1 MARQVT
7 RKPQSK
13 QPIATQA
20 AIDKAVERAV
30 AETKL
35 SFGTEYYSCYLCGN
49 VYTKD
54 DFYKD
59 TDPRNLTGI
68 TRICKHCAEKIVY
81 KIDSK
86 GKKQIPTKDSI
97 KEALQYLNKPWLE
110 DVYAASV
117 VESENKLSGKVKS
130 DPWNAY
136 IKNISMKNYFGMG
149 WEDRDL
155 ERNKPVFSEERDIST
170 KEVQEMYEINK
181 KTVIRAVGYDP
192 FETAL
197 ESDKPLMYNM
207 LCGFLD
213 ESTNEDQMKL
223 SACVEITQSFTQA
236 ERLNHVI
243 NGLQQTVDSIITN
256 AAKIKSLEETK
267 NKIFSSALDL
277 AKDNGISFKHSNNNS
292 KGANTWTG
300 KVKELKEMDLRS
312 AELNAFD
319 IGTSQGMQQ
328 VADISA
334 SAIAKQLAF
343 DENDYTDIIKT
354 QRELITKLQSE
365 VDSHNEDY
373 RILKRENKDLKDFLR
388 EKGMINDNDEVIL

>member
-13 QPIATQA
+13 ESIATQT
-20 AIDKAVERAV
+20 AIDRAV
-30 AETKL
+30 SETKKT
-35 SFGTEYYSCYLCGN
+35 FGTEYYSCYLCGN
-49 VYTKD
+49 VFKKD
-54 DFYKD
+54 GFYKD
-59 TDPRNLTGI
+59 TDPRNATGI
-68 TRICKHCAEKIVY
+68 SRICKQCAEKLVY
-81 KIDSK
+81 EIDSE
-86 GKKQIPTKDSI
+86 GKRKFPTKESI
-97 KEALQYLNKPWLE
+97 KTTLEYLNKPWKE
-110 DVYAASV
+110 DVFEASIK
-117 VESENKLSGKVKS
+117 EAENKLSGKVKS
-130 DPWNAY
+130 DVWNAY
-136 IKNISMKNYFGMG
+136 IKNISMRNYRGMCWKDG
-149 WEDRDL
+149 DI
-155 ERNKPVFSEERDIST
+155 ERNQPVFSEERDVSA
-170 KEVQEMYEINK
+170 KEVQEMYETNK
-181 KTVIRAVGYDP
+181 KTVIKAVGYDP

-243 NGLQQTVDSIITN
+243 NGLQQTVDSIIAN

-328 VADISA
+328 VAEISA
-334 SAIAKQLAF
+334 NAIAKQLAF

-365 VDSHNEDY
+365 VDLHNEEY
-373 RILKRENKDLKDFLR
+373 RILKRENNDLKDFLR
-388 EKGMINDNDEVIL
+388 EKGLINEQDEVIL

>member
-13 QPIATQA
+13 ESIATQT
-20 AIDKAVERAV
+20 AIDRAV
-30 AETKL
+30 SETRRT
-35 SFGTEYYSCYLCGN
+35 FGTEYFSCYMCGN
-49 VYTKD
+49 VYKKSE
-54 DFYKD
+54 FYKCS
-59 TDPRNLTGI
+59 DPRCLTGI
-68 TRICKHCAEKIVY
+68 SRICKNCAEKIVY
-81 KIDSK
+81 KMDSE
-86 GKKQIPTKDSI
+86 GKKQPPTKESV
-97 KEALQYLNKPWLE
+97 KTALEYLDKPWIE
-110 DVYAASV
+110 DVWAASV
-117 VESENKLSGKVKS
+117 VEYENKLSGKPKS
-130 DPWNAY
+130 DVWNAY
-136 IKNISMKNYFGMG
+136 IKNISMKNYAGMC
-149 WEDRDL
+149 WRDGDIDK
-155 ERNKPVFSEERDIST
+155 NKPVFSDERDIEA
-170 KEVQEMYEINK
+170 KEIQEMYEVNK
-181 KTVIRAVGYDP
+181 RTVLKAVGYDP

-197 ESDKPLMYNM
+197 ETDKPLMYNM

-223 SACVEITQSFTQA
+223 SACVELTQSFTQA

-243 NGLQQTVDSIITN
+243 NGMQQTVDSIVAN
-256 AAKIKSLEETK
+256 AAKIKALEETK

-319 IGTSQGMQQ
+319 IGTSEGMQQ

-334 SAIAKQLAF
+334 NAIAKQLAF

-354 QRELITKLQSE
+354 QRELISKLQSE
-365 VDSHNEDY
+365 VDEHNEGY

-388 EKGMINDNDEVIL
+388 EKGMINDRDEVIQ